1 MADFNYAH
9 PSLSCLRFL
18 TRFSFI
24 CLTLFGLLLFTDP
37 ILAFIAFITISL
49 FYGLVYKLNLNL
61 LNNIG
66 KEVFKIIKSAIDN
79 NNLLKCLD
87 TEPRSDSF
95 KRLT

>member
-1 MADFNYAH
+1 MLKRGYLASSSVY
-9 PSLSCLRFL
+9 PSQCH
-18 TRFSFI
+18 TTQI
-24 CLTLFGLLLFTDP
+24 IDDYLLC
-37 ILAFIAFITISL
+37 A
-49 FYGLVYKLNLNL
+49 
-61 LNNIG
+61 

>member
-1 MADFNYAH
+1 MLKRGYLASSSVYQSHCHTTQIIDDY
-9 PSLSCLRFL
+9 
-18 TRFSFI
+18 
-24 CLTLFGLLLFTDP
+24 LLC
-37 ILAFIAFITISL
+37 A
-49 FYGLVYKLNLNL
+49 
-61 LNNIG
+61 